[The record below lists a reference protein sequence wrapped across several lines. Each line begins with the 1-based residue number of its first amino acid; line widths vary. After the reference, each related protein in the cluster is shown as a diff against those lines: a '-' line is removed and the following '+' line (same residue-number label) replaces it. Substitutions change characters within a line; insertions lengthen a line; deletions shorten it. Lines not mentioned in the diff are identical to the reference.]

1 MTMHMADVLEL
12 LAYHKDL
19 PAEMADEAF
28 ARLMDGTMTPA
39 QAGSFLMG
47 LKTKGETARELAAA
61 VRAALRH
68 ARLVPGLSGPR
79 IDTCGTGGDGT
90 CSFNCSTATA
100 LVLAGLG
107 HDVVKHGNRSVSSTC
122 GSADALE
129 ALGLSLTTEPDAVAG
144 ELAARHFAFLFAPGY
159 HPAFK
164 HIMPVRR
171 EIGCRTLFNL
181 LGPLLNP
188 ARPTHQLLGVGIPGF
203 APRMAKVLALTGVS
217 RACVVHGAG
226 GFDEL
231 TPFGVNSVVWVR
243 DGWLREDVIDP
254 QALGLAQHKPEDVAV
269 ASKDAAV
276 AVLRELLEG
285 GGPQAMRDMLVLN
298 VAACLHLLDAAPD
311 MAAAVEQARAAV
323 TAGVGRALIHA

>member
-12 LAYHKDL
+12 LAFHKDL
-19 PAEMADEAF
+19 PREMAEEAF

-61 VRAALRH
+61 VRAALAH

-90 CSFNCSTATA
+90 CSFNCSTAVA
-100 LVLAGLG
+100 LTLAGLG

-129 ALGLSLTTEPDAVAG
+129 ALGLSLTTEPDAVAA
-144 ELAARHFAFLFAPGY
+144 ELAADHFVFLFAPGY

-203 APRMAKVLALTGVS
+203 TQRMAQVLAMTGVS

-231 TPFGVNSVVWVR
+231 TPFGPNTVVWVR
-243 DGWLREDVIDP
+243 DGWLREDVVDP
-254 QALGLAQHKPEDVAV
+254 AALGFAASTPEDVAV
-269 ASKDAAV
+269 RDKDSAV
-276 AVLRELLEG
+276 AVLRELLAG
-285 GGPQAMRDMLVLN
+285 GGPQPMRDMMALN
-298 VAACLHLLDAAPD
+298 LGVCLHLLEDLDLPDAMDKARE
-311 MAAAVEQARAAV
+311 AVA
-323 TAGVGRALIHA
+323 AGVGGALLHA